1 MIIVLQLFNL
11 QVISGKY
18 RQLAMNNAV
27 FPKVKKVEIVRA
39 VLEEH
44 DIESMVINKNDSS
57 YPGLI
62 GNIEIYVLDK
72 LEVLARFIIKD
83 NEL

>member
-1 MIIVLQLFNL
+1 
-11 QVISGKY
+11 
-18 RQLAMNNAV
+18 MNKPAEW
-27 FPKVKKVEIVRA
+27 VKIYTTTQPHKVEIVRA
-39 VLEEH
+39 ILDEH
-44 DIESMVINKNDSS
+44 DIESMVINKSDSS

-72 LEVLARFIIKD
+72 LEVLARFIIKE